1 MIRDGVNPPE
11 RSHLDF
17 LLVEEYHCYYWD
29 WDGVVLQ
36 DSVQPETLAQ
46 FGSGLGVPVLR
57 GGGQGH
63 GSTLARISWIGA
75 TVM

>member
-17 LLVEEYHCYYWD
+17 LLVEEHHCYYWG

-36 DSVQPETLAQ
+36 DSVQPERLAQ
-46 FGSGLGVPVLR
+46 FGSGLGVPRGARDMGLR
-57 GGGQGH
+57 
-63 GSTLARISWIGA
+63 STLARISWIGA
-75 TVM
+75 IIM